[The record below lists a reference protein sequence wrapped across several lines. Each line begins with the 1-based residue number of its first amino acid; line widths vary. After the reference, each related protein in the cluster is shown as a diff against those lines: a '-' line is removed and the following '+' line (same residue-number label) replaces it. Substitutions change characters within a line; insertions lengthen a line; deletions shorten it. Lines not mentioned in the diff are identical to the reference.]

1 VDRVVLAGRPE
12 VVQTR
17 APSRVRGMTFAPVGG
32 RVARTIRMGAM
43 AGGTVALVTAIDRL
57 F

>member
-12 VVQTR
+12 VVQTC
-17 APSRVRGMTFAPVGG
+17 APSRVRGM
-32 RVARTIRMGAM
+32 
-43 AGGTVALVTAIDRL
+43 TVALVTAIDRL